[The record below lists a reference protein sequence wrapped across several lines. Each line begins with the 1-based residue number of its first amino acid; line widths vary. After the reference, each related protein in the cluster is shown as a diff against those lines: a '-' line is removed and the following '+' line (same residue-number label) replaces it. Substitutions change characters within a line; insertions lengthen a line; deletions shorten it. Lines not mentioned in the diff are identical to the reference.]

1 MIGTTHLCIN
11 NFLNTVEPLPLL
23 TQTPQQPLETNSTFS
38 FFQFSVNFNLPTQT
52 FDQVKLSFVSFLF
65 ELVEY
70 MYSLAE
76 GGLLIHSVIQSG
88 HNKKWCFISGGY

>member
-38 FFQFSVNFNLPTQT
+38 FFQF
-52 FDQVKLSFVSFLF
+52 
-65 ELVEY
+65 
-70 MYSLAE
+70 
-76 GGLLIHSVIQSG
+76 
-88 HNKKWCFISGGY
+88 